1 MIKLWLALPVA
12 IFFFAAD
19 TAISQDMRLGESC
32 NLSIAGAP
40 DKESFLA
47 FDRELRYALSKQDP
61 MVMSLLVGF
70 PLRVNDG
77 AGSILVNDATALQA
91 RFEDVFPPKIRSAVL
106 DHKVESV
113 SCNFGGI
120 MYGNGDLWVYVTEQ
134 GYEVAAINLPRSQ
147 RKVPVLPKLDFVCD
161 AEKHRVV
168 VDALPGRAY
177 RYRAWDKP
185 RSITERPDVEVSTG
199 TKEYQGTGPCRH
211 PIWTFADGDSE
222 MVVSGLGCS
231 AASNQ
236 PPAGARGTLD
246 VSVTKEEN
254 GHWWCY

>member
-120 MYGNGDLWVYVTEQ
+120 DHKVESVSCNFGGIMGMGTCGSTL
-134 GYEVAAINLPRSQ
+134 RSKAT
-147 RKVPVLPKLDFVCD
+147 RLLRSICLDPK
-161 AEKHRVV
+161 
-168 VDALPGRAY
+168 G
-177 RYRAWDKP
+177 RYRSFPSWISYATP
-185 RSITERPDVEVSTG
+185 RNTE
-199 TKEYQGTGPCRH
+199 
-211 PIWTFADGDSE
+211 
-222 MVVSGLGCS
+222 
-231 AASNQ
+231 
-236 PPAGARGTLD
+236 
-246 VSVTKEEN
+246 
-254 GHWWCY
+254 